1 MDDLDLQ
8 LASYLMGED
17 WEWWSDPRFQPYQ
30 RVCSACGRTTCC
42 APDCAP
48 FGPQT
53 SR

>member
-17 WEWWSDPRFQPYQ
+17 WEWWSDPRFQPYE
-30 RVCSACGRTTCC
+30 RVCSACGRRTCC

-53 SR
+53 PR